1 MCQDVF
7 NFYLDAPTPHR
18 YDEISLEKTYMTLDS
33 ETLRHA
39 MRAWATGVAVV
50 TAKYEDE
57 QYGMTV
63 NSFNSVSLEPP
74 VISVALKQLT
84 HTHALVLKSGLFAVT
99 ILNSEQKE
107 LSDRFAGKIPIII
120 DRFEGVETGRLSLDM
135 PVIKNGLAFFNCRV
149 MNSTPIGENTLFVAE
164 VIDARGEGE
173 GDPLVY
179 HNRLYWKLAR
189 PSPKPE

>member
-1 MCQDVF
+1 
-7 NFYLDAPTPHR
+7 
-18 YDEISLEKTYMTLDS
+18 MTLDS

-39 MRAWATGVAVV
+39 MRAWTTGVAIV
-50 TAKYEDE
+50 TAKHGDE

-84 HTHALVLKSGLFAVT
+84 HTHALVVRSGMFAVT
-99 ILNSEQKE
+99 ILSAEQKE
-107 LSDRFAGKIPIII
+107 LSDRFAGKISGIT
-120 DRFEGVETGRLSLDM
+120 DRFEGVQVGRLSIDA
-135 PVIKNGLAFFNCRV
+135 PIIKNGLAFFNCRV
-149 MNSTPIGENTLFVAE
+149 MSSTPIGENTLFVAE
-164 VIDARGEGE
+164 VIDASGEGE

-179 HNRLYWKLAR
+179 HNRMFWKLTQ